1 MRCSRIHLRARWRR
15 LLHIDMSLGVLVQEH
30 PPRRVHPPQGPHA
43 QTERGSNDR
52 GLHRAWS
59 SRTPL
64 SGAPASCAL
73 ATPQASGAPSPR
85 PSRRVDVP
93 SDASGVRDPYN
104 QAVDVAAVD
113 GRLEIGRRIN
123 GPARSVGCRSLHQ
136 SRPAI
141 SRPRISGGPSDGTKA
156 ASTRGISL
164 DLRSSPSTSLNRCS
178 RARARAL
185 AQPRRKGR
193 EALHL
198 AAREHRR

>member
-1 MRCSRIHLRARWRR
+1 VETSAKRR
-15 LLHIDMSLGVLVQEH
+15 TPGVPPQST

-93 SDASGVRDPYN
+93 SDASGVRDPDN

-164 DLRSSPSTSLNRCS
+164 DSPLTSLNHCS
-178 RARARAL
+178 RARARARAL